1 MKSKIYELIG
11 RVIVFLTTIVLANIA
26 TYNLLIYVLDNMTV
40 YM

>member
-1 MKSKIYELIG
+1 MKSKIYEFIG
-11 RVIVFLTTIVLANIA
+11 RAVVFLTTIALANIA